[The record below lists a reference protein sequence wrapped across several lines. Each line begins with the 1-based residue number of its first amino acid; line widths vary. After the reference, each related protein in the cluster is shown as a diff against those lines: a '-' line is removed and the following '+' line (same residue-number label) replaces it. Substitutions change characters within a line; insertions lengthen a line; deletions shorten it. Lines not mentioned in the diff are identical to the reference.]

1 MKSDSKN
8 ELCNNT
14 LSNLNKRVQ
23 VPDYDRSQIEIG
35 IVHLGPGA
43 FHRAHQAVYTDDLLR
58 LNYKNW
64 GICAVSL
71 NSARFRDSVKKQDN
85 LYTLAI
91 RDIDPKLRI
100 VGSIIEILFAPDSHD
115 AVIARLSE
123 RNVKVVTLTITE
135 KGYCLLPNNRLDFGD
150 SDIKFDLEHPDTPKT
165 AIGYLSAGLHKRYQQ
180 NLDPFV
186 LVSCDNLM
194 DNGVVLKQ
202 AVVDFSY
209 KIDQDLANWI
219 SNNVFSPRTM
229 VDSITPTTNQALI
242 KSVEDDLGF
251 LDEWPVQRENFSQ
264 WIFEDVPGMVLPPWD
279 SVGAVFGAD
288 IKKYESCKL
297 KILNGLH
304 SSIAFVGLIT
314 GFETVAEA
322 LDDKSIR
329 DYVQKLLDSEII
341 PSLSAPEGLDIETY
355 ASAVLKRFKNTQIH
369 HFLSQIA
376 WDSSKK
382 IPVRILDTL
391 QDNYRLGNPCGGLC
405 LAISSWMLLIETMV
419 SRDIPIVDPIVNEL
433 KGIIRRTPQ
442 NGERVDA
449 FLALDQVFPKDLV
462 DNSSFRRAVV
472 EYFLELK
479 EDPMATLKKYSFT

>member
-1 MKSDSKN
+1 MKN
-8 ELCNNT
+8 QLCNNII
-14 LSNLNKRVQ
+14 SNLGDNVQ
-23 VPDYDRSQIEIG
+23 LPGYDRSQLEVG

-71 NSARFRDSVKKQDN
+71 NSARFRDNVKKQDN

-91 RDIDPKLRI
+91 RDIDPNLRI
-100 VGSIIEILFAPDSHD
+100 IGSIIDVLFAPESPE
-115 AVIARLSE
+115 AVISRLSE
-123 RNVKVVTLTITE
+123 SNVKVVTLTITE
-135 KGYCLLPNNRLDFGD
+135 KGYCLSPNNRLDFEN

-165 AIGYLSAGLHKRYQQ
+165 AIGYLSAGLRKRYRE

-202 AVVDFSY
+202 AVVDFSSE
-209 KIDQDLANWI
+209 IDQDLASWI
-219 SNNVFSPRTM
+219 SYSVCSPRTM

-242 KSVEDDLGF
+242 KSVENDLGF
-251 LDEWPVQRENFSQ
+251 VDKWPVQRESFSQ

-279 SVGAVFGAD
+279 SVGAIFGAD
-288 IKKYESCKL
+288 VKKYESCKL

-304 SSIAFVGLIT
+304 SSIAFVGLIS

-322 LDDKSIR
+322 LENKPIS

-341 PSLSAPEGLDIETY
+341 PSLAAPEGLDVQTY
-355 ASAVLKRFKNTQIH
+355 STAILQRFKNTQIH

-391 QDNYRLGNPCGGLC
+391 QDNYRLENPCDGLC
-405 LAISSWMLLIETMV
+405 LAISSWMVLIELMISSDV
-419 SRDIPIVDPIVNEL
+419 PIVDPIVDEL
-433 KGIIRRTPQ
+433 RDIILTTPQ
-442 NGERVDA
+442 NGEQVDA
-449 FLALDQVFPKDLV
+449 FLALEQVFPKDLV

-472 EYFLELK
+472 RYFLELK
-479 EDPMATLKKYSFT
+479 EDPLSTLKKYNCT